1 MHTLGHSLAWAG
13 CSGWHSCSP
22 FGGGGLEV
30 GRAAALAV
38 LLMRGTLHPGG
49 GDIQVPKVT
58 TKNAPGSLPLA
69 AKRLGSSGAG
79 GPQSYS
85 TRLGVLLV
93 TSRAGRGTRPTDTS
107 CSLRGSS
114 QRPRLHRTHAPDQ

>member
-1 MHTLGHSLAWAG
+1 M
-13 CSGWHSCSP
+13 
-22 FGGGGLEV
+22 

-58 TKNAPGSLPLA
+58 AKNAPGSLPLA
-69 AKRLGSSGAG
+69 TKRLGSSGAG

-93 TSRAGRGTRPTDTS
+93 TSRAERGARPTDTS

-114 QRPRLHRTHAPDQ
+114 QWPWLHHTHAPDQ